1 MRPRIAVF
9 VAALSLTIAAVAA
22 AQEMDAGTIIRLD
35 PQASVVMLEGGR
47 MYRVTQSTV
56 LLVDNRPT
64 SFKSLRPGE
73 RISIQHG
80 EPVTYRDR
88 RYIALKP
95 APGPVAQAPPPAQG
109 SSSMEAP
116 PPAAAPAPVVAQT
129 PPPAQRP
136 PVATETASLA
146 PARAPVATEAPASVA
161 VPAPSSTEAVVTS
174 EPLTVRRTIYG
185 TVTDVGSDGK
195 VKIKTDGDSF
205 EARVSPD
212 ALREINKG
220 DNVVIHFS
228 ISPPDATSPR

>member
-22 AQEMDAGTIIRLD
+22 AQAMDAGTIIRLD

-47 MYRVTQSTV
+47 MYRVTPSTV

-73 RISIQHG
+73 RVSIQDG
-80 EPVTYRDR
+80 EPVLYRDR

-95 APGPVAQAPPPAQG
+95 APGPA
-109 SSSMEAP
+109 
-116 PPAAAPAPVVAQT
+116 VAQT
-129 PPPAQRP
+129 PPPAQGP
-136 PVATETASLA
+136 PVATEALSPASVRPPVMTETPSPT
-146 PARAPVATEAPASVA
+146 PARPSVVTEAPASVA
-161 VPAPSSTEAVVTS
+161 VPAPSSTEAVVTA

-195 VKIKTDGDSF
+195 VKIKTDGDPF

-228 ISPPDATSPR
+228 ISPPGATSPR